1 MPLRH
6 ESCKREPGAPGG
18 LVESIVSKKRIL
30 VIGGLLVLAAG
41 GYMATSRYGWAP
53 FGAVAQAP
61 QNRPAV
67 RPVAVEVATAVKQS
81 TPVQIEALGTVTP
94 IASVALKSR
103 IDTEI
108 MGV

>member
-6 ESCKREPGAPGG
+6 ESCKREPGAAGG
-18 LVESIVSKKRIL
+18 LVASIVSKQRIL

-41 GYMATSRYGWAP
+41 GYVATSRYGWSP

-61 QNRPAV
+61 QMRAAP
-67 RPVAVEVATAVKQS
+67 RPVAVEVAAAVKRM

-94 IASVALKSR
+94 MASVAIKPR
-103 IDTEI
+103 I
-108 MGV
+108 